1 MRLSRITFVV
11 TICLFIWGTVTY
23 YIFLNRPP
31 NVKDERKVVLESKL
45 LNMEKDLRDQ
55 HKLYRDIVDKLADD
69 IKIKKENSNPS
80 HIETENVKPEFNG
93 PIIPILVLA
102 CNRPT
107 VGRCL
112 DKLIEY
118 RPNTD
123 QFPIIVSQVR
133 MIHLYLYTIDKKGHD
148 CAIFLGLWR

>member
-1 MRLSRITFVV
+1 MKRLILSISCVSECDCIYFNMRLNRITFVI

-23 YIFLNRPP
+23 FIFLNRPP
-31 NVKDERKVVLESKL
+31 NMKDDHRVLLDRQLES
-45 LNMEKDLRDQ
+45 MEKDLREQ
-55 HKLYRDIVDKLADD
+55 HKLNRDIVDKLSNYV
-69 IKIKKENSNPS
+69 KSKKNNLNPS
-80 HIETENVKPEFNG
+80 HKNVEPVKPDFAG
-93 PIIPILVLA
+93 PVIPILVIA

-112 DKLIEY
+112 DRLIEY

-133 MIHLYLYTIDKKGHD
+133 RILL
-148 CAIFLGLWR
+148 